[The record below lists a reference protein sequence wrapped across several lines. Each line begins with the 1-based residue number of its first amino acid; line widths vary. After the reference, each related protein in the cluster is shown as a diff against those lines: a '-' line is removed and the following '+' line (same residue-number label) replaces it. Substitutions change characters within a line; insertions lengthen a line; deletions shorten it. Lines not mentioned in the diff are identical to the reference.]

1 MISSLLPE
9 DTLRFFV
16 FNILTYF
23 STMDLIKKGDNVGIF
38 LRKIGVGLG
47 WKGGNGVT
55 GHPYDLD
62 LQAFVLKQDGKFVV
76 HPDDN
81 AGEWNDKRRFFIYY
95 NNLESPEGAV
105 MHTGDVEGGED
116 EDEDDADDKETV
128 NVDLDKLDSEATQI
142 VFTATI
148 EEADSRKQDFGQ
160 VKNSFIRVYNQEN
173 DEEICRYDLEDDFSV
188 ENAIEFGRLIRQGEA
203 WEFEALGIGHGGGL
217 LSLVNKFKVEE
228 WG

>member
-1 MISSLLPE
+1 
-9 DTLRFFV
+9 
-16 FNILTYF
+16 
-23 STMDLIKKGDNVGIF
+23 MDLIKKGDNVGIF

-47 WKGGNGVT
+47 WKGGTGVT

-81 AGEWNDKRRFFIYY
+81 TGEWHDKRRFFVYY
-95 NNLESPEGAV
+95 NNLESPDGAV
-105 MHTGDVEGGED
+105 THTGDVEGGED
-116 EDEDDADDKETV
+116 DEDDDTEDKETIY
-128 NVDLDKLDSEATQI
+128 VDLGNIVSEAIQI

-148 EEADSRKQDFGQ
+148 EDADLRKQDFGQ
-160 VKNSFIRVYNQEN
+160 VENSFIRVYNQEN

-188 ENAIEFGRLIRQGEA
+188 ENAIEFGRLIRKGQD
-203 WEFEALGIGHGGGL
+203 WQFEAMGIGHNGGL
-217 LSLVNKFKVEE
+217 LSLVNKYKVEE